1 MDKKKIIGK
10 LLNITAPLL
19 PKKNREIAF
28 KLLCKVNR
36 VPISEDSQ
44 EFFNTAETIFIEV
57 GTQKIALHK
66 WGNGTK
72 NILFLHG
79 WMSHSKR
86 WKPYVESLDLSKYT
100 LYSVD
105 APAHGLSTGK
115 SLNIEAYRY
124 GVATAIE
131 KIGSIETLICHS
143 LGSLVGAYMYLSD
156 PKIDIKSYIIMG
168 APSGMDSI
176 FGFFQEMIGL
186 SEKALKNLGIKV
198 NSLLKVPSEELTMAN
213 FFRSVDV
220 PVLVIHEKSDPV
232 TPFSDIEN
240 AVKQNKTIETFFT
253 TGQDH
258 NLTGAET
265 VVKAVQFINQPKKTE
280 KEICI

>member
-19 PKKNREIAF
+19 PKKNRELAF
-28 KLLCKVNR
+28 KLLCKVDR
-36 VPISEDSQ
+36 VPISQDSAA
-44 EFFNTAETIFIEV
+44 FFNTADTIFIEV
-57 GTQKIALHK
+57 GIQKIAVHK
-66 WGNGTK
+66 WGNGKK

-86 WKPYVESLDLSKYT
+86 WKPYIKGLDLNEYT
-100 LYSVD
+100 IYSID

-115 SLNIEAYRY
+115 SLNIEAYRL

-131 KIGSIETLICHS
+131 KIGAIETLICHS
-143 LGSLVGAYMYLSD
+143 LGSLVGAYMYLSN
-156 PKIDIKSYIIMG
+156 PKIDINSYIIMG

-186 SEKALKNLGIKV
+186 SAKALKNLGIKV
-198 NSLLKVPSEELTMAN
+198 DSLLKVPSEELTMAN
-213 FFRSVDV
+213 FFRNVNV
-220 PVLVIHEKSDPV
+220 PVLVIHEKSDAI
-232 TPFSDIEN
+232 TPFSEIEKALKHN
-240 AVKQNKTIETFFT
+240 DKIITFFT

-258 NLTGAET
+258 NLTGKQT
-265 VVKAVQFINQPKKTE
+265 VKKAIQFIDQNKKTE